1 MAERLEL
8 DGKRTVVLAP
18 HPDDESIWCGGLLL
32 KYRPDVVVLTDGR
45 HGGEDGCAEETI
57 RIRHKELAVA
67 MRLAGVT
74 SYCEFD
80 IEDGKLAEA
89 DFGKIARKV
98 KLDDYDVIICPA
110 PHDGHPDH
118 ACTWR
123 LLKPFARGDQEVY
136 FHDGWSALAEPTHY
150 LDISDVIEGKK
161 ALVRVYASQEA
172 YVRYSERVAALNYY
186 RGLLAYPAVEYAEAY
201 ARIQ

>member
-1 MAERLEL
+1 MERLEL

-45 HGGEDGCAEETI
+45 YGGEDGREAETT

-74 SYCEFD
+74 SYCELG
-80 IEDGKLAEA
+80 IEDGRLAEA

-98 KLDDYDVIICPA
+98 RLDDYDVIICPA
-110 PHDGHPDH
+110 PHDSHPDH
-118 ACTWR
+118 A
-123 LLKPFARGDQEVY
+123 
-136 FHDGWSALAEPTHY
+136 
-150 LDISDVIEGKK
+150 
-161 ALVRVYASQEA
+161 
-172 YVRYSERVAALNYY
+172 
-186 RGLLAYPAVEYAEAY
+186 
-201 ARIQ
+201 